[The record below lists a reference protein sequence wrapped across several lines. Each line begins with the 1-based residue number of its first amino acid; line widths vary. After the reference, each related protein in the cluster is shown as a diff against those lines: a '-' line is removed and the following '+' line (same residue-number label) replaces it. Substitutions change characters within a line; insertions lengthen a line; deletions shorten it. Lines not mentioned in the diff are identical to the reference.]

1 MAGAIPP
8 DSAGDELGRGLG
20 KVEERLGKMLARGAR
35 RMVARDGRGGDGG
48 GSVRTLARTGGRKN
62 EEEGEARHSGSG

>member
-20 KVEERLGKMLARGAR
+20 KVEEGLGKMLARGAR

-48 GSVRTLARTGGRKN
+48 GSA
-62 EEEGEARHSGSG
+62 

>member
-1 MAGAIPP
+1 MEQASRGLQWWVRVAGAIPP

-20 KVEERLGKMLARGAR
+20 KVEEGLGKMLARGAR

-48 GSVRTLARTGGRKN
+48 GSA
-62 EEEGEARHSGSG
+62 